1 MDPWLVS
8 LHWVTPL
15 VRGDLRVTTRQLEVC
30 GRMPR
35 PDGPAE
41 LGSGPAGLCASLV
54 NPLSDEHSLMAR
66 DVFKMP
72 SRCWALF
79 CIWYHEGTS
88 ILGQTDSRI
97 DKGNT
102 YGEMVPTLTLEGG
115 GLCA

>member
-1 MDPWLVS
+1 MDQLS
-8 LHWVTPL
+8 LARGRQDSVPL
-15 VRGDLRVTTRQLEVC
+15 
-30 GRMPR
+30 
-35 PDGPAE
+35 
-41 LGSGPAGLCASLV
+41 LV

-97 DKGNT
+97 NKGNT